1 MQGDVAVYN
10 SEGIQFSYPSNWT
23 LQEDVLDDDTD
34 IIMVTCPDESFW
46 MLAVYPGDVEPD
58 QAAKNVLAMMTG
70 EYEDIE
76 NIPVRRFIGE
86 RILHGYEMNFFYLDL
101 TSTALVLGFSE
112 GDQTYIVYW
121 QTCDRLAVSP
131 DKLACADVFEAMTTS
146 LLDHLEN
153 PYKIFNPEE
162 VLDENALEEED
173 DVENDLVKENNIDEE
188 KA

>member
-1 MQGDVAVYN
+1 MPGDVSVYN
-10 SEGIQFSYPSNWT
+10 SEGIKFSYPSNWT

-46 MLAVYPGDVEPD
+46 MLAIYPGDVDPD
-58 QAAKNVLAMMTG
+58 HAAKNVLGLMTG
-70 EYEDIE
+70 EYENIE

-101 TSTALVLGFSE
+101 TSTALVLGFRE

-121 QTCDRLAVSP
+121 QSCDRMAVSSE
-131 DKLACADVFEAMTTS
+131 KLACSDVFEAMTVS
-146 LLDHLEN
+146 LLDNLEN

-162 VLDENALEEED
+162 ILEDNTEDNGREDPNDSMDSEEEI
-173 DVENDLVKENNIDEE
+173 KS
-188 KA
+188 